1 MQRMASD
8 YRTGPQTIAV
18 LASGE
23 TVSVGTV
30 LKAEVDM
37 LYIVS
42 SITTDGK
49 KIAFDLRELPELAD
63 AFAGGGGRSRH
74 VRLFAL
80 AGWVAMKFADMDK
93 FNKQVA
99 AIGNELPH

>member
-1 MQRMASD
+1 MEMTMQRMASD
-8 YRTGPQTIAV
+8 YRAGPQTIAV

-63 AFAGGGGRSRH
+63 AFAGG
-74 VRLFAL
+74 
-80 AGWVAMKFADMDK
+80 
-93 FNKQVA
+93 A
-99 AIGNELPH
+99 AQGMYGYLLLGVGSL

>member
-63 AFAGGGGRSRH
+63 AFAGGGGPLKACTAICPWGSGH
-74 VRLFAL
+74 YEICSH
-80 AGWVAMKFADMDK
+80 G
-93 FNKQVA
+93 QVQ
-99 AIGNELPH
+99 

>member
-1 MQRMASD
+1 M
-8 YRTGPQTIAV
+8 
-18 LASGE
+18 
-23 TVSVGTV
+23 
-30 LKAEVDM
+30 LKAEVDI

-42 SITTDGK
+42 SITIDGK

-63 AFAGGGGRSRH
+63 AFSGGGRSRH

>member
-1 MQRMASD
+1 M
-8 YRTGPQTIAV
+8 
-18 LASGE
+18 
-23 TVSVGTV
+23 
-30 LKAEVDM
+30 LKAEVDI

-42 SITTDGK
+42 SITIDGK

-63 AFAGGGGRSRH
+63 AFSGGRSRH

>member
-8 YRTGPQTIAV
+8 YRAGPQTIAV

-42 SITTDGK
+42 TITTDGK

-63 AFAGGGGRSRH
+63 AFAGVGRSRH
-74 VRLFAL
+74 VRLSAL
-80 AGWVAMKFADMDK
+80 GGRVTMKFAAMDK